1 MRLIAILVTALAL
14 AGCSAEWYAQRD
26 ARAAAER
33 NNPAAYDTSM
43 QDYAAFMS
51 VVQGM
56 RGPQMDPS
64 SVLFMQPRHYPPLI
78 GGRTC
83 TRFGTTTVC

>member
-1 MRLIAILVTALAL
+1 MRLIAILAMFAL
-14 AGCSAEWYAQRD
+14 AGCQGQSRLEQMQSQQHA
-26 ARAAAER
+26 
-33 NNPAAYDTSM
+33 PAFDTSM